1 MVLHPKSSPGHRTP
15 VVALVMSDVF
25 TVYNAKD
32 FPGMKAS
39 TTLTKRLKEQ
49 GCLISIKKGNDKI
62 RAREGS
68 ESEDDYDE
76 DANGGGSSQ
85 RPAKRAKKS

>member
-1 MVLHPKSSPGHRTP
+1 
-15 VVALVMSDVF
+15 MSDVF

-39 TTLTKRLKEQ
+39 TALTKRLKEQ
-49 GCLISIKKGNDKI
+49 GCLISIKKGNDRA

-76 DANGGGSSQ
+76 DAHGGGSQ
-85 RPAKRAKKS
+85 RRSKRPRKS